1 MHACQGT
8 EQTRAFQAY
17 DGVGAHLRLED
28 KHRRLCTL
36 VNTRDKEGEA
46 TNIRLIK
53 KDETK
58 EARRKKRERKEDG
71 RQGGRGERSGKVNF
85 LHAKAPSTP
94 PQRRLE
100 FNAAEV
106 VFLGVIIER
115 ERSSSSLILIVPPRL
130 PQLARSQAALT

>member
-71 RQGGRGERSGKVNF
+71 REGGRGERSGKVNF

-94 PQRRLE
+94 PQRRLK